1 MSRFLPAFVF
11 AILLAL
17 AGSTV
22 VMAQTAT
29 PTPTPDAASYE
40 EAALEQLG
48 NLRIVATDLYLM
60 TGITT
65 DTAQSYLALIRDEVL
80 PFTNDTTPPPDFAAF
95 HVLLFMAVRPCGLSA
110 AYLQQGQTDIFSTVI
125 MSSYIQACYRSVS
138 DASVEWARVT
148 HTAPIFQLRAT
159 PAAPA
164 TAEPTSSDATP
175 IVTPTDTP
183 APPVAANDIS
193 YQVTLSQTIDGMTV
207 EIQDLEIHD
216 FDSFRKSDPSSAD
229 KLLRDSKFTPAAA
242 AILGLVVANH
252 TDKSVQLFPIQSG
265 AVVVAGEQFDLFAYR
280 LLDIG
285 DLDTTYHPNAFK
297 TGKIVFALPQ
307 SAWDAIVDG
316 ASVAYYID
324 SSRDYAFEI
333 EPSLP

>member
-159 PAAPA
+159 PAASA
-164 TAEPTSSDATP
+164 TAEPTSSSITP
-175 IVTPTDTP
+175 IPTPTDTP
-183 APPVAANDIS
+183 APPAAVDDMS
-193 YQVTLSQTIDGMTV
+193 DQSALSKTVDGMTV
-207 EIQDLEIHD
+207 EILGLEVQDFESYREV
-216 FDSFRKSDPSSAD
+216 DSETADRLVYSSD
-229 KLLRDSKFTPAAA
+229 FTPAAA
-242 AILGLVVANH
+242 AILSLNVANH
-252 TDKSVQLFPIQSG
+252 TDKSVQLLPVQSG

-316 ASVAYYID
+316 ASLAYYID